1 MQRASSTW
9 MNWRGMLPT
18 KTRESRMNDP
28 KPSPEQAPI
37 DVRRIA
43 QLLPHRFPFLLIDR
57 VTAWEPGKRLTAI
70 KNVTYNEPFFQGH
83 FPGNPVMPGVL
94 VIEALAQA
102 SGTLVQLSA
111 TKDPSQAAL
120 FYLVKIDKARF
131 SRVVVPGDQ
140 LVLEVEQKRML
151 RRMGLFW
158 GQAKVD
164 GEVVAEA
171 ELLCAE
177 RRE

>member
-1 MQRASSTW
+1 
-9 MNWRGMLPT
+9 MN
-18 KTRESRMNDP
+18 EP
-28 KPSPEQAPI
+28 KSSPEQGPI
-37 DVRRIA
+37 DVRRIT

-57 VTAWEPGKRLTAI
+57 VLEYEDGKRLTAL
-70 KNVTYNEPFFQGH
+70 KNVTFNEPFFQGH
-83 FPGNPVMPGVL
+83 FPGHPVMPGVL

-102 SGTLVQLSA
+102 SGALVQLSA
-111 TKDPSQAAL
+111 SQDPNQPAL

-131 SRVVVPGDQ
+131 TRIVVPGDQ
-140 LVLEVEQKRML
+140 LILEVERKRTL

>member
-1 MQRASSTW
+1 MNEPNPSSEH
-9 MNWRGMLPT
+9 G
-18 KTRESRMNDP
+18 
-28 KPSPEQAPI
+28 PI

-43 QLLPHRFPFLLIDR
+43 QMLPHRFPFLLIDR
-57 VTAWEPGKRLTAI
+57 VLSWEPGKRLTAI
-70 KNVTYNEPFFQGH
+70 KNVSINEPFFQGH
-83 FPGNPVMPGVL
+83 FPGHPVMPGVL

-102 SGTLVQLSA
+102 SGALVQLSVS
-111 TKDPSQAAL
+111 KDPNQPAL

-140 LVLEVEQKRML
+140 LVLEVEQKRTL

>member
-1 MQRASSTW
+1 MTTPNTPPAAA
-9 MNWRGMLPT
+9 
-18 KTRESRMNDP
+18 
-28 KPSPEQAPI
+28 PEVI
-37 DVRRIA
+37 DVRRIT
-43 QLLPHRFPFLLIDR
+43 QLLPHRYPFLLIDR
-57 VTAWEPGKRLTAI
+57 VVSWEPGKRLLAL
-70 KNVTYNEPFFQGH
+70 KNVTFNEPFFQGH
-83 FPGNPVMPGVL
+83 FPGHPVMPGVL

-102 SGTLVQLSA
+102 SGALVQLSA
-111 TKDPSQAAL
+111 SDDPNQPAL

-140 LVLEVEQKRML
+140 LVLEVEQKRTL
-151 RRMGLFW
+151 KRMGLFW

-177 RRE
+177 RRDG

>member
-1 MQRASSTW
+1 MTTPNTPPATEYP
-9 MNWRGMLPT
+9 L
-18 KTRESRMNDP
+18 
-28 KPSPEQAPI
+28 

-57 VTAWEPGKRLTAI
+57 VLSCDVGKRLTAL
-70 KNVTYNEPFFQGH
+70 KNVSVNEPFFQGH
-83 FPGNPVMPGVL
+83 FPGHPVMPGVL

-102 SGTLVQLSA
+102 SGALVQLSA
-111 TKDPSQAAL
+111 RDDPNQPAL

-131 SRVVVPGDQ
+131 SRIVVPGDQ
-140 LVLEVEQKRML
+140 LILEVEQKRTL
-151 RRMGLFW
+151 KRMGLFW

-164 GEVVAEA
+164 GQVVAEA

-177 RRE
+177 RRD

>member
-1 MQRASSTW
+1 MT
-9 MNWRGMLPT
+9 T
-18 KTRESRMNDP
+18 TT
-28 KPSPEQAPI
+28 SPGAGDMPL
-37 DVRRIA
+37 DVRRIS

-57 VTAWEPGKRLTAI
+57 VISCEPGKRLTAI
-70 KNVTYNEPFFQGH
+70 KNVTINEPFFQGH
-83 FPGNPVMPGVL
+83 FPGHPVMPGVL

-102 SGTLVQLSA
+102 SGALVQLSVSA
-111 TKDPSQAAL
+111 DPNQPAL

-131 SRVVVPGDQ
+131 SRIVVPGDQ
-140 LVLEVEQKRML
+140 LVLEVEQKRTL
-151 RRMGLFW
+151 KRMGLFW

-177 RRE
+177 RRDG

>member
-1 MQRASSTW
+1 
-9 MNWRGMLPT
+9 MN
-18 KTRESRMNDP
+18 EP
-28 KPSPEQAPI
+28 KSSPEQVPI
-37 DVRRIA
+37 DVRRIT

-57 VTAWEPGKRLTAI
+57 VVDFEPGKRLTAL
-70 KNVTYNEPFFQGH
+70 KNVTFNEPFFQGH
-83 FPGNPVMPGVL
+83 FPGHPVMPGVL

-102 SGTLVQLSA
+102 SGALVQLSA
-111 TKDPSQAAL
+111 SQDPNQPAL

-131 SRVVVPGDQ
+131 SRIVVPGDQ
-140 LVLEVEQKRML
+140 LMLEVEQKRTL

-177 RRE
+177 RREG